1 MKNYLLLFVTLFI
14 FSSCNNEKVSVM
26 HPDFEKNKATAIEF
40 IELHYSENWEAKLN
54 CFTKN

>member
-14 FSSCNNEKVSVM
+14 FSSCENEKVSVI

-40 IELHYSENWEAKLN
+40 IELHNSEDW
-54 CFTKN
+54 